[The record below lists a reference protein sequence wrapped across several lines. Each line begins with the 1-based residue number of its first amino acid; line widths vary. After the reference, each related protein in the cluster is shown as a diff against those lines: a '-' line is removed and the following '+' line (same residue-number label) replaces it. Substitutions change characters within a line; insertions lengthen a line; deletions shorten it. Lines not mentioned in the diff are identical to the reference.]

1 MKIPL
6 TPIRFLRYAE
16 QQFPYKLG
24 IVCGDVPKSSVPEVD
39 WQAVADARHARSEVF
54 KRLPATLQK
63 VNTKLMLAVERESG
77 EAEARAAKA
86 LGREPW
92 VVNLASAKLWKSTLS
107 AERDRRA
114 GPDASPQA
122 RGRITRELRAEIKAA
137 LDGDG

>member
-1 MKIPL
+1 MAKQICQPLARAKSNKKTKIWKQL
-6 TPIRFLRYAE
+6 AAAMR
-16 QQFPYKLG
+16 
-24 IVCGDVPKSSVPEVD
+24 
-39 WQAVADARHARSEVF
+39 ARGEAF
-54 KRLPATLQK
+54 KHLPASLQN
-63 VNTKLMLAVERESG
+63 VDTKTVLAVERESG